1 MFVLDSV
8 LWCGSANFLAAY
20 REFLHSPPTVFDVFV
35 VDSVVAQHLY
45 REFLHSLPTV
55 FDVFV
60 LDSVLWCGSATSLAA
75 RPVIVF
81 VVIVLDFVSWCGAKF
96 FIPPKN
102 RSLCYNL

>member
-20 REFLHSPPTVFDVFV
+20 RELLHSPPTVFDVFV

-60 LDSVLWCGSATSLAA
+60 LDSVLCAWFCGLVWVGNISSSQA
-75 RPVIVF
+75 
-81 VVIVLDFVSWCGAKF
+81 
-96 FIPPKN
+96 
-102 RSLCYNL
+102 YN